1 MDPRVD
7 AFLEMLAVERGAAR
21 NTIESY
27 TRDLS
32 DFAEFAAGQ
41 GWRAADADAATC
53 QGYMASLRARGLSA
67 RTAARRLSALRQFH
81 LFLLKEG
88 VRSDDPT
95 SQLDTPRLPK
105 PLPKFL
111 AEAEV
116 DALLAAAAR
125 KPGRSGALARAALEL
140 LYATGMRIS
149 ELLSL
154 PRAALGAKAEVMIIK
169 GKGSK
174 ERMVPLSAA
183 AKEAASALLAATDAK
198 GPETTAT
205 DTKGAAGKSAR
216 AESRWLFP
224 GRDPK
229 RPLTR
234 QSFFLLLKQVA
245 LEAGLDPARVS
256 PHVLRHSFASHM
268 LARGADLRSLQMLL
282 GHADIS
288 TVQIYTHIQTE
299 RLRKQVEEHHPLSEH
314 WVDPAIG
321 RVGCR
326 DRDEVRP
333 VRSDGRTRKDPRTS
347 VALTGVEAKIVFAP
361 GICIARLCVD
371 Y

>member
-1 MDPRVD
+1 MDPKVD
-7 AFLEMLAVERGAAR
+7 AFLEMLTVERNAAR

-27 TRDLS
+27 ASDLG

-41 GWRAADADAATC
+41 GHGPDAADAGTC
-53 QGYMASLRARGLSA
+53 QGYMASLHGRGLSA

-88 VRSDDPT
+88 VRTDDPT
-95 SQLDTPRLPK
+95 SQLDTPRLPQ

-111 AEAEV
+111 SEAEV
-116 DALLAAAAR
+116 DALLAAAAA
-125 KPGRSGALARAALEL
+125 KPGRPGVMARAALEL
-140 LYATGMRIS
+140 LYATGMRVS

-174 ERMVPLSAA
+174 ERMVPLSAGAKQA
-183 AKEAASALLAATDAK
+183 ATALLAATKAQ
-198 GPETTAT
+198 
-205 DTKGAAGKSAR
+205 
-216 AESRWLFP
+216 SRWLFP

-229 RPLTR
+229 QPLTR
-234 QSFFLLLKQVA
+234 QAFFLLLKQVA

-268 LARGADLRSLQMLL
+268 LARGADLRSLQLLL

-288 TVQIYTHIQTE
+288 TVQIYTHVQTE
-299 RLRKQVEEHHPLSEH
+299 RLRKSVEDHHPLSDT
-314 WVDPAIG
+314 W
-321 RVGCR
+321 
-326 DRDEVRP
+326 
-333 VRSDGRTRKDPRTS
+333 
-347 VALTGVEAKIVFAP
+347 TGP
-361 GICIARLCVD
+361 SGQ
-371 Y
+371 